1 MKTLVCYGDSNTYG
15 YNPHNS
21 LRYDDN
27 ILWTTILQDYL
38 SEEYK
43 VYNEGLNGR
52 MIAFN
57 RTNEEYKNALLTIV
71 SDLDKY
77 ETIDFM
83 SIMLGTNDVS
93 ADMNLSIEDI
103 TNGLE
108 KLLSA
113 ATNHLMKKQN
123 YLPKILIIV
132 PAHIL
137 PDYHGTAFEW
147 QIDDT
152 TIYKSNNLTNSYKNL
167 ADKYNCLFLD
177 CTNKLEV
184 SSIDCEHLTE
194 NGHSKLAKLV
204 YKTIK
209 E

>member
-27 ILWTTILQDYL
+27 ILWTTILQSYL
-38 SEEYK
+38 KDEYK

-52 MIAFN
+52 TTAFN
-57 RTNEEYKNALLTIV
+57 RVNEEYKNGLLTIV

-77 ETIDFM
+77 DTIDYLT
-83 SIMLGTNDVS
+83 IMLGTNDVS

-108 KLLSA
+108 KLLLT
-113 ATNHLMKKQN
+113 ATNHLINKQN
-123 YLPKILIIV
+123 YLPKIMIIV
-132 PAHIL
+132 PAHVS
-137 PDYHGTAFEW
+137 PNYHGTIFEW

-152 TIYKSNNLTNSYKNL
+152 TIYKSNNLANSYKDL
-167 ADKYNCLFLD
+167 ADKYGCLFLD
-177 CTNKLEV
+177 CTNELEV
-184 SSIDCEHLTE
+184 SPIDCEHLTE
-194 NGHSKLAKLV
+194 NGHKKLAELV
-204 YKTIK
+204 YKAIR
-209 E
+209 

>member
-27 ILWTTILQDYL
+27 ILWTTILQSYL
-38 SEEYK
+38 KDEYK

-52 MIAFN
+52 TTAFN
-57 RTNEEYKNALLTIV
+57 RVNEEYKNGLLTIV

-77 ETIDFM
+77 DTIDYLT
-83 SIMLGTNDVS
+83 IMLGTNDVS

-108 KLLSA
+108 KLLLT
-113 ATNHLMKKQN
+113 ATNHLINKQN
-123 YLPKILIIV
+123 YLPKIMIIV
-132 PAHIL
+132 PAHVL
-137 PDYHGTAFEW
+137 PNYHGTIFEW

-152 TIYKSNNLTNSYKNL
+152 TIYKSNNLANSYKDL
-167 ADKYNCLFLD
+167 ADKYGCLFLD
-177 CTNKLEV
+177 CTNELEV
-184 SSIDCEHLTE
+184 SPIDCEHLTE
-194 NGHSKLAKLV
+194 NGHKKLAELV
-204 YKTIK
+204 YKAIR
-209 E
+209 